1 MQFLMPRLQRSLRL
15 MVLLF
20 LQPRTPSS
28 WSPLSGLDTA
38 IFDLMSTPRITH
50 QFQKNANHFDK
61 HLISETPSISLH
73 TALTLSCMCEIE
85 SPGDILQQNIL
96 EYVSYF
102 TRRVMSNYQY
112 ILVER
117 DERVCIVTLNR
128 PKELNALNTHL
139 VGELADALEEF
150 DRDDEIRCIVLTGV
164 GERAFAAG
172 ADIKEMSDKSP
183 IDMLLGGFENWNR
196 IRRIKKPLIAA
207 VGGYALGG
215 GCELAMHCDM
225 IVASANARFG
235 QLEITLGLIPGEGGT
250 KGRACT
256 LGKYRA
262 MEMVLTGANFT
273 AQEMADHGLV
283 NRVVPKGEHLNEA
296 LKLAKTV
303 AAQAPLAA
311 RLAKDA
317 VLAAFE
323 TTLEQGLAN
332 ERKNFFLLF
341 ASEDMR
347 EGTRAFIEKRKADF
361 QGR

>member
-1 MQFLMPRLQRSLRL
+1 
-15 MVLLF
+15 
-20 LQPRTPSS
+20 
-28 WSPLSGLDTA
+28 
-38 IFDLMSTPRITH
+38 
-50 QFQKNANHFDK
+50 
-61 HLISETPSISLH
+61 
-73 TALTLSCMCEIE
+73 
-85 SPGDILQQNIL
+85 
-96 EYVSYF
+96 
-102 TRRVMSNYQY
+102 MSNYQY

-117 DERVCIVTLNR
+117 DERVGIVTLNR
-128 PKELNALNTHL
+128 PKELNALNTDL
-139 VGELADALEEF
+139 VGELADAMEEF
-150 DRDDEIRCIVLTGV
+150 DRDDEIRCIVLTGA

-172 ADIKEMSDKSP
+172 ADIKEMSNKSP

-196 IRRIKKPLIAA
+196 IRRIKTPVIAA

-225 IVASANARFG
+225 IVASENAQFG
-235 QLEITLGLIPGEGGT
+235 QPEIKLGIIPGAGGT
-250 KGRACT
+250 QRLART
-256 LGKYRA
+256 FGKYRA

-283 NRVVPKGEHLNEA
+283 NRVVPKGEHLSEA

-361 QGR
+361 QGK